1 MFKLNLGAAFDFLK
15 RINRKPLLFSVGAVS
30 LLQLQDEVS
39 KLNHGE
45 NKEDNIQKALEAK
58 KDAMLQSL
66 WQINVVDIE
75 STLSR
80 VCQAVRYTIIKLM
93 ILYYYIHCSS
103 KDLSSLLFVLRCLKI
118 QVFQRMF
125 FELELED

>member
-1 MFKLNLGAAFDFLK
+1 MGDSFDFK
-15 RINRKPLLFSVGAVS
+15 RRINGKIFLFRSVGAVS

-45 NKEDNIQKALEAK
+45 DKEENIQKAIEAK

-80 VCQAVRYTIIKLM
+80 VCQAVRSTA
-93 ILYYYIHCSS
+93 
-103 KDLSSLLFVLRCLKI
+103 F
-118 QVFQRMF
+118 
-125 FELELED
+125 

>member
-80 VCQAVRYTIIKLM
+80 VCQAVRYTM
-93 ILYYYIHCSS
+93 IL
-103 KDLSSLLFVLRCLKI
+103 VGN
-118 QVFQRMF
+118 
-125 FELELED
+125 

>member
-15 RINRKPLLFSVGAVS
+15 RINRKRLLFSVGAVS